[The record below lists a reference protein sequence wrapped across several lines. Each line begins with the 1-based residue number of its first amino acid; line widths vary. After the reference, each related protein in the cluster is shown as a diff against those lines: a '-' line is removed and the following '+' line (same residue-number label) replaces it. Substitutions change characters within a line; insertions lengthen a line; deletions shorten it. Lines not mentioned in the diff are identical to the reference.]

1 MSSIL
6 SSLASPAWAR
16 GGAVSRQAVRDL
28 AFLPNTFDV
37 EFLRNAVRQRDER
50 ILVLER
56 EVAELRALTAVPAT
70 ATATATATAAAA
82 AAATAA
88 ATAAEAATAT
98 SAEAATATEAAT
110 AVPVESNVV
119 ENTIDSR
126 TLPTSYDVFC
136 NCSAEELSRGQLTK
150 DQFASFIAFNYSV
163 HTDLTPHL
171 GLDKEAFVAALHTFK
186 TPEGGDLFESR
197 ATAPTIIY
205 KALKFGAEHL
215 GREFIV
221 AVAGSQGGGLEI
233 RRITGPYRFTEGVRC
248 ANGSIKYWHQFPT
261 ETVRV
266 LTAEESLQV
275 AEARKNKLALQWSC
289 VL

>member
-1 MSSIL
+1 
-6 SSLASPAWAR
+6 
-16 GGAVSRQAVRDL
+16 VSRQAVRDL

-37 EFLRNAVRQRDER
+37 EFLRNAIRQRDER

-56 EVAELRALTAVPAT
+56 ELAELRA
-70 ATATATATAAAA
+70 ATATAAAA
-82 AAATAA
+82 AT
-88 ATAAEAATAT
+88 
-98 SAEAATATEAAT
+98 AT
-110 AVPVESNVV
+110 AVPAAVPAAVPVPAFV

-150 DQFASFIAFNYSV
+150 DQFASFIAFNYEV
-163 HTDLTPHL
+163 HTDLTPLL

-215 GREFIV
+215 GRE
-221 AVAGSQGGGLEI
+221 
-233 RRITGPYRFTEGVRC
+233 
-248 ANGSIKYWHQFPT
+248 
-261 ETVRV
+261 
-266 LTAEESLQV
+266 
-275 AEARKNKLALQWSC
+275 
-289 VL
+289 

>member
-37 EFLRNAVRQRDER
+37 EFLRNAIRQRDER

-56 EVAELRALTAVPAT
+56 ELAELRAATAVPAT
-70 ATATATATAAAA
+70 AVPATAVPATAAPAASAAAA
-82 AAATAA
+82 A
-88 ATAAEAATAT
+88 
-98 SAEAATATEAAT
+98 
-110 AVPVESNVV
+110 VPAESNVV

-136 NCSAEELSRGQLTK
+136 NGSAEELSSGQMTK
-150 DQFASFIAFNYSV
+150 DQFATFIAFNYGV
-163 HTDLTPHL
+163 HIDLTPLL
-171 GLDKEAFVAALHTFK
+171 GFEKEAFVAAVHSIRTR
-186 TPEGGDLFESR
+186 EGGLLFDAK

-248 ANGSIKYWHQFPT
+248 ANGSFKYRHQFPT
-261 ETVRV
+261 ALVRV
-266 LTAEESLQV
+266 LTAEESARV

>member
-16 GGAVSRQAVRDL
+16 GGLPSRQAVRDL

-37 EFLRNAVRQRDER
+37 EFLRNAIRQRDER

-56 EVAELRALTAVPAT
+56 ELAELRSAAAAP
-70 ATATATATAAAA
+70 AAAA
-82 AAATAA
+82 AVP
-88 ATAAEAATAT
+88 
-98 SAEAATATEAAT
+98 
-110 AVPVESNVV
+110 AVSNVV

-136 NCSAEELSRGQLTK
+136 NGSAEELSSGQMTK

-163 HTDLTPHL
+163 HTDLTPLL

-186 TPEGGDLFESR
+186 TPEGGDLFEPR

-248 ANGSIKYWHQFPT
+248 ANGSFKYRHQFPT
-261 ETVRV
+261 ELVRI
-266 LTAEESLQV
+266 LTAEESARV